1 MDIKEKITIKVH
13 YNFDEEYGYSLDTD
27 DLESQF
33 RKQVENL
40 ESDCS
45 ERNYE
50 REQHLKT
57 KHGEC

>member
-1 MDIKEKITIKVH
+1 MH

-33 RKQVENL
+33 RKQVEDL
-40 ESDCS
+40 ETDFS
-45 ERNYE
+45 EMNYE

>member
-1 MDIKEKITIKVH
+1 MDIKEKITIKVN

-33 RKQVENL
+33 RKQVEDL
-40 ESDCS
+40 ETDFS
-45 ERNYE
+45 EMNHE

-57 KHGEC
+57 KHMD

>member
-1 MDIKEKITIKVH
+1 MDIKEKITIKVN

-33 RKQVENL
+33 RKQVEDL
-40 ESDCS
+40 ETDFS
-45 ERNYE
+45 EMNYE

>member
-33 RKQVENL
+33 RKQVEDL
-40 ESDCS
+40 ETDFS
-45 ERNYE
+45 EMNYE
-50 REQHLKT
+50 REQQLKT

>member
-1 MDIKEKITIKVH
+1 MDIKEKITIKVS

-33 RKQVENL
+33 RKQVEDL
-40 ESDCS
+40 ETDFS
-45 ERNYE
+45 EMNHE